1 MKKIAVLICLLFSS
15 SFSYSQPS
23 QTQDLLINPFWD
35 FYAEN
40 SLSSVNAGKGNTGT
54 ASENDLSGIMLNPAS
69 LEMPEL
75 LQASVSYELKSNVQW
90 LPEVS
95 SDLKL
100 RQVHPEL
107 LAGVGY
113 RINDKF
119 SIGLVYQNNYSFKLD
134 IGEVIETNELGE
146 LTGRSYTAYE
156 RYTTNTISLPF
167 VYKYKFLK
175 AGLNLSVMYYK
186 GFNNFSL
193 PREINPDDN
202 MEGDN
207 NASFWKFIPMLGIT
221 LTPIEQFSFGASYS
235 PPYQEVIDWDYPGN
249 IQDPSVPVY
258 FPAKVNVG
266 TELRLLNKRLIFGLD
281 YRFQNTSRSY
291 MLRDRHDIYFGMQY
305 ALEPNFTVR
314 TGFFTLL
321 DYRTNDKGA
330 NFIDPIGSYN
340 QYFLTIGGTYKVKG
354 FATSFSIMTS
364 NIITTP
370 DVASTRIQATLTYDI
385 CECNF
390 R

>member
-1 MKKIAVLICLLFSS
+1 MKKILVLFCFLVSVVAC
-15 SFSYSQPS
+15 YSQPS
-23 QTQDLLINPFWD
+23 QSQDLLINPFWD

-40 SLSSVNAGKGNTGT
+40 SLSSVNSGKGNTGT

-69 LEMPEL
+69 LEMPEM
-75 LQASVSYELKSNVQW
+75 LQASVSYEFKSNVQW
-90 LPEVS
+90 MPEVS

-134 IGEVIETNELGE
+134 FGEFITTNEFGQR
-146 LTGRSYTAYE
+146 TGSYTAYQ
-156 RYTTNTISLPF
+156 RYTTNTITVPI
-167 VYKYKFLK
+167 VYKYKYLK
-175 AGLNLSVMYYK
+175 AGVNLSVMNYK
-186 GFNNFSL
+186 GFDNLSQ
-193 PREINPDDN
+193 EIIVGN
-202 MEGDN
+202 EKGGGDN

-221 LTPIEQFSFGASYS
+221 LTPVEQFSFGASYS
-235 PPYQEVIDWDYPGN
+235 PPYEEAVEWDYA
-249 IQDPSVPVY
+249 DPDQIGDPVY
-258 FPAKVNVG
+258 FPEKVNVG
-266 TELRLLNKRLIFGLD
+266 TELRLLKKKLIFDLD

-291 MLRDRHDIYFGMQY
+291 MLRDRHDLYFGMQY

-330 NFIDPIGSYN
+330 NFIDPIGSLN
-340 QYFLTIGGTYKVKG
+340 QYFLTIGGTYKTKD

-370 DVASTRIQATLTYDI
+370 DVASTRIQATLTYNI